1 MSDLYVHTA
10 DAESEAISCIE
21 AFCSGLVPVIS
32 NSPKSAT
39 SQFALNNRCLFNAGD
54 PYDLAAKI
62 DYFIEHPKEKRL
74 LEKEY
79 AAYGKQYNIEDCVY
93 KMEEMFKEA
102 IDEYDTIRG

>member
-1 MSDLYVHTA
+1 M
-10 DAESEAISCIE
+10 
-21 AFCSGLVPVIS
+21 
-32 NSPKSAT
+32 
-39 SQFALNNRCLFNAGD
+39 
-54 PYDLAAKI
+54 AAKI

-79 AAYGKQYNIEDCVY
+79 AVYGKQYNIEDCVY